1 MADPT
6 YKTML
11 KGGVTT
17 SIDKDGLMTKSATWI
32 LIQTG
37 VTNAYTSWKAFES
50 TVTAWAGSI
59 GDKWKE
65 PVQDTNGRECST
77 YTESKLFRVT
87 SINIDCPDR
96 FTYEVTFNAEQNL
109 SKVTKIGNIDVQ
121 IDNVNQ
127 KTMTLHYQVDLST
140 GDYSELATLF
150 DVPGTSR
157 TIFDGHVCLIESVN
171 MTAINKTRYSID
183 VTLKD
188 MAVMMIGKPKYSKN
202 EFNQKTAS
210 VSWRYSADSF
220 AALAIPESGED
231 ASTWLGLSANSGYL
245 ISGVSCEPDG
255 LLGYTVQI
263 DAKYVAD
270 VVVKT
275 DRKFSLNT
283 DYAFESAAA
292 TEKSVTIVKQATE
305 EDIADYEDIIGD
317 EANSYGYPGM
327 TVSDVTISESGRGD
341 YEVTIELTDDNYTP
355 NPRKH
360 FQNNQNY
367 LENQVEISIN
377 YSEIVLEAS
386 HLGYA
391 RGLSDMEWI
400 NINNPPRTR
409 FGFDMEPSTLA
420 EMNDGWT
427 EAAIVAAVR
436 ARKIGFSRVSKVY
449 DKDGTQLTD
458 AQISAITS
466 TSQIGTIRL
475 TDYVYA
481 QPSHKTS
488 NGKSIRNIYFIPWKA
503 KDSALIF
510 RQKSYRDSYPKDSNG
525 NDIAMNKSWIGKS
538 IPVVECTVGRYYKGK
553 VSTVLRKKEHKF
565 FEDATDALELRGI
578 TSYKTTNLSAEEVT
592 DNKGKIW
599 TKVTQ
604 TLAGLKGYYWN
615 HDYVDGDLM

>member
-1 MADPT
+1 MQD
-6 YKTML
+6 
-11 KGGVTT
+11 KG
-17 SIDKDGLMTKSATWI
+17 
-32 LIQTG
+32 
-37 VTNAYTSWKAFES
+37 
-50 TVTAWAGSI
+50 
-59 GDKWKE
+59 
-65 PVQDTNGRECST
+65 GRECSS
-77 YTESKLFRVT
+77 YTESTLFRVT

-109 SKVTKIGNIDVQ
+109 STVTKIGNIDVQ

-140 GDYSELATLF
+140 GAYSELATLF

-157 TIFDGHVCLIESVN
+157 TIFTGHVCLIESVN

-210 VSWRYSADSF
+210 ISWRYSAESF
-220 AALAIPESGED
+220 AALTIPESGSD

-292 TEKSVTIVKQATE
+292 TEKSVTIVKQATA
-305 EDIADYEDIIGD
+305 EDIADYADIIGD
-317 EANSYGYPGM
+317 EATSYGYPGM
-327 TVSDVTISESGRGD
+327 TVSDVNISESGRGD

-355 NPRKH
+355 NPRKM

-367 LENQVEISIN
+367 LANQVEISIN

-386 HLGYA
+386 HCGYEM
-391 RGLSDMEWI
+391 GLSDMRYIE
-400 NINNPPRTR
+400 INNPPKTR
-409 FGFDMEPSTLA
+409 FSYDIDPDTLSEINA
-420 EMNDGWT
+420 AWT
-427 EAAIVAAVR
+427 DSAIAAAIRV
-436 ARKIGFSRVSKVY
+436 RKIGFSTIEKVY
-449 DKDGTQLTD
+449 GKDDIKWTD
-458 AQISAITS
+458 SEMANVTAAKVAE
-466 TSQIGTIRL
+466 IRKIRMS
-475 TDYVYA
+475 DYVYA
-481 QPSHKTS
+481 QPKINLKSAGTS
-488 NGKSIRNIYFIPWKA
+488 VRNIYFKA
-503 KDSALIF
+503 WNPYDSAIIF
-510 RQKSYRDSYPKDSNG
+510 RLASHRSAYPVDANG
-525 NDIAMNKSWIGKS
+525 NAVSFKKSWIGKS
-538 IPVVECTVGRYYKGK
+538 IPVVECTVGKYYKGK
-553 VSTVLRKKEHKF
+553 VSTVLSNKEHKF
-565 FEDATDALELRGI
+565 FADATDALTLKEI
-578 TSYKTTNLSAEEVT
+578 TSYKTINLSAEEVT

-615 HDYVDGDLM
+615 QNYVDGDLT

>member
-6 YKTML
+6 YTYRL

-17 SIDKDGLMTKSATWI
+17 SIDKDGLITKSATWI
-32 LIQTG
+32 VVQTG
-37 VTNAYTSWKAFES
+37 ITNAYTSWKAFES
-50 TVTAWAGSI
+50 TVTAWAGSV

-65 PVQDTNGRECST
+65 PVQDTGGRECSS
-77 YTESKLFRVT
+77 YTESTLFRVT

-109 SKVTKIGNIDVQ
+109 STVTKIGNIDVQ

-140 GDYSELATLF
+140 GAYSELAALF
-150 DVPGTSR
+150 DAPGTSR
-157 TIFDGHVCLIESVN
+157 TIFTGHVCLIESVN

-220 AALAIPESGED
+220 AALTIPESGDD
-231 ASTWLGLSANSGYL
+231 ASTWLGLSDNSGYL

-327 TVSDVTISESGRGD
+327 TVSDVNISESGRGD
-341 YEVTIELTDDNYTP
+341 YEVTIELTDDKYTP
-355 NPRKH
+355 NPRKM

-427 EAAIVAAVR
+427 EGSIVAAVR

-449 DKDGTQLTD
+449 DKNGTQLTD
-458 AQISAITS
+458 AQINAITS

-481 QPSHKTS
+481 QPSDKPS

-510 RQKSYRDSYPKDSNG
+510 RHKSYRNSYPKDSNG
-525 NDIAMNKSWIGKS
+525 NDIAMKKSWIGKH